1 MGKSLMIDWT
11 AVEKDYVSGKSR
23 TFIAN
28 TYGLSYNTLDSRIRR
43 FKWVAR
49 REAVIGKIA
58 QVRDEGVIKDQ
69 AGRQARYLSRI
80 ANQVDHSL
88 DVLEAEMP
96 GTRKEVREHVEVLEK
111 LDRVARPALGLASQ
125 NQGSN
130 GKTIVNLAVLR
141 SDDATSQRPR
151 DDSENARAIDV

>member
-1 MGKSLMIDWT
+1 MGKSLMIDWK

-23 TFIAN
+23 TFIAS
-28 TYGLSYNTLDSRIRR
+28 TYNLSYNTLDSRIRR

-49 REAVIGKIA
+49 RNANADKIA
-58 QVRDEGVIKDQ
+58 RVTDEGVIKDQ

-88 DVLEAEMP
+88 DVLESSMP
-96 GTRKEVREHVEVLEK
+96 CDRKEVREQVEVLEK

-130 GKTIVNLAVLR
+130 GKTVVNLAVLR
-141 SDDATSQRPR
+141 NDNIAGQVI
-151 DDSENARAIDV
+151 DS